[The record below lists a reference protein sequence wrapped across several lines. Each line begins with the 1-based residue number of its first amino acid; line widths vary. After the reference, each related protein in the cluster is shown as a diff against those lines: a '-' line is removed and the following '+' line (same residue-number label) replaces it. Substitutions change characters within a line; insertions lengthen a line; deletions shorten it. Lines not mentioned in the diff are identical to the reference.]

1 MSLTKNPFLTFLNIE
16 TDKMVGIN
24 IHNITSYH
32 EKIVEDDEG
41 KPRHYVLVLCV
52 DDRYGRKIDVTF
64 EEFERLLKVWYELK
78 RHPQA

>member
-1 MSLTKNPFLTFLNIE
+1 MSSTKNPFLAFLNIE

-24 IHNITSYH
+24 IHNITTYH
-32 EKIVEDDEG
+32 EKIDDEG
-41 KPRHYVLVLCV
+41 KHYVLVLCV

>member
-1 MSLTKNPFLTFLNIE
+1 MSSTKNPFLAFLNIE

-24 IHNITSYH
+24 IHNITTYH
-32 EKIVEDDEG
+32 EKIDDEG
-41 KPRHYVLVLCV
+41 KHYVLVLCV

-64 EEFERLLKVWYELK
+64 EAFERLISSWYELK